1 MNYGVFAP
9 KNFDFQEGKE
19 LSLPGKFAPGNFW
32 NFSSCEQ
39 KWNFHFLE
47 LAQYAAC
54 QLGQLRFACL
64 WCAKSSTSL
73 KVEMSPLLGDR

>member
-1 MNYGVFAP
+1 MKGEWNARRIGEMNYGVFAP

-47 LAQYAAC
+47 L
-54 QLGQLRFACL
+54 
-64 WCAKSSTSL
+64 
-73 KVEMSPLLGDR
+73 LLSMQPAN

>member
-1 MNYGVFAP
+1 VDKNERGMECMKNRGDELWRFAP

-47 LAQYAAC
+47 L
-54 QLGQLRFACL
+54 
-64 WCAKSSTSL
+64 
-73 KVEMSPLLGDR
+73 LLSMQPAN